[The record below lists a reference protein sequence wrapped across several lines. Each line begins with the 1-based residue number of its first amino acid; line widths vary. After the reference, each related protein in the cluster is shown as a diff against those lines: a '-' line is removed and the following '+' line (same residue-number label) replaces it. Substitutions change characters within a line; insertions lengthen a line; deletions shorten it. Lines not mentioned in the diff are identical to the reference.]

1 MKKLILYIFLFICLN
16 SITNA
21 KESNFKKDYFLKVQ
35 KEGKI
40 VVVNSWN
47 KVCTTCAAQVIVL
60 NEAKKKFEDVIFL
73 SFEQTVDKDVAE
85 FLKIDY
91 WTTIVIY
98 KDNKEISRSI
108 GQIKQEII
116 YSEIEKSLL

>member
-1 MKKLILYIFLFICLN
+1 MKKLIIYVFFLVCVN
-16 SITNA
+16 SLVNA
-21 KESNFKKDYFLKVQ
+21 KESNFKKEYFLKAQ
-35 KEGKI
+35 QNGKI
-40 VVVNSWN
+40 VVINSWN
-47 KVCTTCAAQVIVL
+47 KICTTCASQVVIL
-60 NEAKKKFEDVIFL
+60 NEAKKKFEDVVFL

-108 GQIKQEII
+108 GQTNQETI